1 MKKLSLLFV
10 LITALMCGCSTA
22 AETAETEEEEVVYAV
37 TINDEGVTKEE
48 FNIYLY
54 ETQISFEE
62 LGGEDIWETDFD
74 GRTAEAVAKDNTLST
89 ITLVKISAQKAESSG
104 ITLTEEEEAQA
115 AEDAQAMYDSLTDEE
130 REMIGADI
138 ELYKAVFMDN
148 ALYNKMYEETVSNY
162 VVNSATF
169 EEYYN
174 TYYDTLVE
182 QYMENVS
189 DEEPIDE
196 EAVRDYSLANFETF
210 RKQNYFSNEYDKWE
224 STAKIITNDDVWD
237 EITLIK

>member
-10 LITALMCGCSTA
+10 LITALMCGCSSA
-22 AETAETEEEEVVYAV
+22 AETAETKEEEVYAV

-54 ETQISFEE
+54 ETQVSFEE

-104 ITLTEEEEAQA
+104 ISLTEEEEAQA

-138 ELYKAVFMDN
+138 ELYTAVFMDN

-189 DEEPIDE
+189 AEEPIDE
-196 EAVRDYSLANFETF
+196 EAVRDYSMANFETF

-224 STAKIITNDDVWD
+224 STAKIITNDDVWN